1 MHLCYYTY
9 YFTARIYKLDCL
21 GSGNMYS
28 YCLSWW
34 DGLGLYYLFLQKQL
48 ELFRNSFSTCIKYHL
63 KTPASLAA
71 SQGGLYIHLF
81 CHSLQPTWL
90 WIGLTW
96 SLEDPFIHCF
106 IDFKNIFS
114 RHNEK
119 LTQGSSFSFGLK
131 KKKRKKRKIHIL
143 TLYCLEA
150 TLSQSDPWGCSGTRF
165 YSCGSLTP
173 FRVNI
178 LIFE

>member
-9 YFTARIYKLDCL
+9 YITARTYKLDGL
-21 GSGNMYS
+21 RSGKVYS

-34 DGLGLYYLFLQKQL
+34 GGLGLYYLFLQKQL
-48 ELFRNSFSTCIKYHL
+48 EFFRNSFSTCVTHHL
-63 KTPASLAA
+63 GTPASLGA
-71 SQGGLYIHLF
+71 SQGGLYICLF
-81 CHSLQPTWL
+81 CRSPQPTWL
-90 WIGLTW
+90 WMGLTR

-119 LTQGSSFSFGLK
+119 LTQGSPFSFWVK
-131 KKKRKKRKIHIL
+131 KKKKNPYLNPLLPRS
-143 TLYCLEA
+143 TLP
-150 TLSQSDPWGCSGTRF
+150 QSDPGGCSGTRF